1 MDPACLSSTML
12 HWSIVEHAQARRI
25 AAAHSGRC
33 FAPCTGQQ
41 ERLSVLEF
49 THRLQKHGVSHTGY
63 KNAEAFLNKLSLKER
78 AEMKQRDL

>member
-1 MDPACLSSTML
+1 MDPARLSSTML
-12 HWSIVEHAQARRI
+12 QWSIVEHAQARRI

-33 FAPCTGQQ
+33 FG
-41 ERLSVLEF
+41 VLEF

-78 AEMKQRDL
+78 AEMK